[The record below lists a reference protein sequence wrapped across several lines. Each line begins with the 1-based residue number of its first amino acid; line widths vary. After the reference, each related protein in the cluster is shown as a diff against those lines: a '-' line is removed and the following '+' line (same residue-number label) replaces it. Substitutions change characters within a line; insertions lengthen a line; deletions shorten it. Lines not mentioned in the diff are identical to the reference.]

1 MEGNKDLIFYYS
13 APGKAIISGE
23 HSVVY
28 YKNALVMA
36 LDLRTY
42 CKLTLS
48 KKQNDSSIDHTF
60 IIENNQDSRS
70 LIQITDIQLK
80 QLLEYLITLKE
91 EIDFSTLQKQFPLVE
106 EKDLILSYLFLSV
119 FMEIYGR
126 DKSIED
132 TINAFDQKISKNN
145 LIKINLHSTLPIS
158 KGLGSSASYFTALSA
173 SLTKMFMHLLEVK
186 ELSEGY
192 LKFVNKIAFNF
203 EKIYHGT
210 PSGIDN
216 YIATYGNL
224 LVFNKNYTNSLQIGK
239 LPYKI
244 FLIDSQVE
252 KSTKKAVGR
261 VREIYDDESIG
272 KIGKQTIDMIG
283 DVTDNIIKVFNQNNF
298 DKSQFENL
306 IRINQSLLRLL
317 DLSHSSIEDIMSICM
332 KYEIAAKITGAG
344 QGGNCIAFVPETY
357 NQSREREFI
366 QELESHGYQII
377 FATLSQQGVKE
388 ETTI

>member
-1 MEGNKDLIFYYS
+1 MEDNNKDLAFYYS

-36 LDLRTY
+36 LDLRTF

-48 KKQNDSSIDHTF
+48 KKQSDSSSEHLF
-60 IIENNQDSRS
+60 IIENKQDSKS
-70 LIQITDIQLK
+70 LIQIMK
-80 QLLEYLITLKE
+80 SLLEYIVSSKE
-91 EIDFSTLQKQFPLVE
+91 EIEFSTLQKQFPLVE

-119 FMEIYGR
+119 FMQIYGK
-126 DKSIED
+126 DKNIED
-132 TINAFDQKISKNN
+132 IINVFDEKISKNYV
-145 LIKINLHSTLPIS
+145 IKINLHSTLPIS
-158 KGLGSSASYFTALSA
+158 KGLGSSASYFTSLSA
-173 SLTKMFMHLLEVK
+173 SLTKMFMRLLEVQ

-192 LKFVNKIAFNF
+192 LKFVNQTAFNF

-224 LVFNKNYTNSLQIGK
+224 LVFNKNHTNSLQIGK

-272 KIGKQTIDMIG
+272 NIGKQTIDMIG
-283 DVTDNIIKVFNQNNF
+283 DVTDSIIKVFNQTHF
-298 DKSQFENL
+298 DQNQFENL

-344 QGGNCIAFVPETY
+344 QGGNCIAFVSETY
-357 NQSREREFI
+357 SEAREREFI
-366 QELESHGYQII
+366 QELDSHGYQII
-377 FATLSQQGVKE
+377 FAKLSQQGVRE
-388 ETTI
+388 EAVV

>member
-1 MEGNKDLIFYYS
+1 MEGNNKDLVFYYS

-48 KKQNDSSIDHTF
+48 KKQNGSSSDHTF
-60 IIENNQDSRS
+60 IIENNQDNKT
-70 LIQITDIQLK
+70 LIQILRL
-80 QLLEYLITLKE
+80 LLEYLVSNKE

-106 EKDLILSYLFLSV
+106 EKDLILSYLFLSI
-119 FMEIYGR
+119 FMQIYGR

-132 TINAFDQKISKNN
+132 FINAFDEKISKNYI
-145 LIKINLHSTLPIS
+145 IKINLHSTLPIS

-173 SLTKMFMHLLEVK
+173 SLTKMFMHLLEVQ
-186 ELSEGY
+186 ELNEGY
-192 LKFVNKIAFNF
+192 LKFVNQIAFNF

-224 LVFNKNYTNSLQIGK
+224 LVFNKNHTSSLQIDK

-261 VREIYDDESIG
+261 VREIYDDESLG
-272 KIGKQTIDMIG
+272 TIGKQTIDMIG
-283 DVTDNIIKVFNQNNF
+283 NVTDNIIKVFNQSHF
-298 DKSQFENL
+298 DQNQFENL

-357 NQSREREFI
+357 NEAREREFI
-366 QELESHGYQII
+366 QELDSHGYQII
-377 FATLSQQGVKE
+377 FAKLSQQGVKE
-388 ETTI
+388 ETAV